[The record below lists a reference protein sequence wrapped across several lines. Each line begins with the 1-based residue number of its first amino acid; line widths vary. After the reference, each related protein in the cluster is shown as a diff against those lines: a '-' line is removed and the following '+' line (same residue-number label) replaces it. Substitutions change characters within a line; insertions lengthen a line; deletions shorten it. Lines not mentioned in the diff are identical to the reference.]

1 MKGKKNEHRYICNH
15 HSVRHY
21 HRFTD
26 NYSTVYMTEDKITLF
41 KLELRTLPIL
51 QRKREQIQQK
61 YDEVVYMLEGVKGV
75 DTAKEPTHTAHDIRL
90 LLIERKDAYEAQ
102 LCKLSER
109 IDDIYRKLNNFSKP
123 MQRILLAVYCDRVPV
138 TKVAE
143 KYGYSESTLR
153 RLINKHI
160 YTKIDS
166 HDA

>member
-1 MKGKKNEHRYICNH
+1 
-15 HSVRHY
+15 
-21 HRFTD
+21 
-26 NYSTVYMTEDKITLF
+26 MTEDKITLF

-90 LLIERKDAYEAQ
+90 LLIERKDKYEEQ
-102 LCKLSER
+102 LER
-109 IDDIYRKLNNFSKP
+109 IDCRIAEITDKLRRFSYP

-138 TKVAE
+138 SKVAD

-153 RLINKHI
+153 RLINKRI
-160 YTKIDS
+160 LTKIDS

>member
-1 MKGKKNEHRYICNH
+1 MDIVTGQKGAR
-15 HSVRHY
+15 
-21 HRFTD
+21 
-26 NYSTVYMTEDKITLF
+26 MTEDKITLF

-102 LCKLSER
+102 LCKLNER

-160 YTKIDS
+160 TAKIDS
-166 HDA
+166 HGA